1 MDFTISAADMAFRE
15 EVRSFIEA
23 ELPTDIARRGQ
34 HDYHSARDDVRRW
47 MQILNRKGWS
57 APHWPAH
64 LGGTDWSPLRKYIF
78 QDELRRARAP
88 ILGRRSN

>member
-34 HDYHSARDDVRRW
+34 HIIIV
-47 MQILNRKGWS
+47 
-57 APHWPAH
+57 PAMTC
-64 LGGTDWSPLRKYIF
+64 GAGCRF
-78 QDELRRARAP
+78 
-88 ILGRRSN
+88 